1 MLSHLT
7 DSDLVAFLKTCSKA
21 LKPDGFIVV
30 KENIYNS
37 QDLLYDEE
45 DSSATRFVFYT
56 FRFSL
61 YLKSDRSQAA
71 FKQIFK
77 DANLEIIYEVRQTN
91 WPKQLFVVKMF
102 ALRALRE

>member
-56 FRFSL
+56 FRQWSV
-61 YLKSDRSQAA
+61 LKIG
-71 FKQIFK
+71 QI
-77 DANLEIIYEVRQTN
+77 ASSIQTN
-91 WPKQLFVVKMF
+91 I
-102 ALRALRE
+102 